1 MLRQRPEPVRLLS
14 RVVGWIAAVMVV
26 AAPLTVRGQQQQQPI
41 SNDQQMQ
48 ILAVVN
54 GSQITRDHLAKEC
67 MRRFGESVVE
77 DMVNKFLINVEC
89 QKQGIQV
96 TAADVENELN
106 RRAQKF
112 GMSIDRYVDLICKER
127 ELTPTKLRNKV
138 IWTELALRRL
148 AASMTTVSDDEIAKQ
163 VESEYGPK
171 VQVRAIALSDPAM
184 AQRIHAEAV
193 ANPDEFSRLAI
204 NHSVDSN
211 SASVGGLLPPLR
223 RNMGEPQLEQAAFGL
238 QVGQVSEILQLQNQY
253 IILKCE
259 RQHEENYPTGQDLV
273 LAKQRIQ
280 DEIRESKLGDAAAA
294 LFTRMQD
301 NAEIVNV
308 INNESLRQQM
318 PGVATT
324 INGHAIKLQEIQEE
338 CLTRYG
344 RDVLQSEIN
353 RTIIQQRLQQ
363 VGESVTDTDLEREID
378 RAAIEYGMVGQ
389 DGQAN
394 RQEWMALVTQKD
406 SSKVEIYVQD
416 EVWPTVAMKKIVA
429 REVQVTEEDM
439 QKGFEAN
446 FGPRVQALA
455 IVCQDQ
461 RSAQNVW
468 ELAKKNPTEK
478 FFGELAHEY
487 SVEPATRAHYGEVPP
502 IQMHGGRKVL
512 EEEAFRLKPGEISG
526 LIPVGQTWVVLW
538 CKGRT
543 TPVVQDFDAV
553 KDELYKDILE
563 KKMRIAMAEEFE
575 RLQTNSQID
584 NFMIGESQPG
594 ARAVQAARQHPEQ
607 QAPTGRR

>member
-26 AAPLTVRGQQQQQPI
+26 AVPLTVHGQQQQQPI
-41 SNDQQMQ
+41 ANNQQMQ

-96 TAADVENELN
+96 TATDVENELN

-148 AASMTTVSDDEIAKQ
+148 AASMTNVSDDEITKQ

-259 RQHEENYPTGQDLV
+259 RQHPENYPTGQDLV

-324 INGHAIKLQEIQEE
+324 INGHPIKLQEIQEE

-378 RAAIEYGMVGQ
+378 RAAIEYGVVGQ
-389 DGQAN
+389 DGKAN

-416 EVWPTVAMKKIVA
+416 EVWPTVAMKKIVS

-468 ELAKKNPTEK
+468 ELAKKKPTEK

-502 IQMHGGRKVL
+502 IQMHGGRKIL

-526 LIPVGQTWVVLW
+526 LIPVGKTWVVLW

-553 KDELYKDILE
+553 KDELYKDLLE

-584 NFMIGESQPG
+584 NFMIGASQPG
-594 ARAVQAARQHPEQ
+594 ARAIQAARQHPEQ
-607 QAPTGRR
+607 QAPTGR